1 MKVSRSERTR
11 LQIKEAAEE
20 LFSRLGFEMTS
31 VANICRTCGLSNGAF
46 YRHYTGKEQ
55 VFKEIVQDIKT
66 RFESASTLVVGR
78 TAEEKL
84 YYLYRTVFDILWESR
99 RKFMAFHEA
108 EYRFPD
114 VESSVDKTYKEA
126 LLSTVLD
133 DRSSLSMPELWF
145 IIGSSRFAAIYW
157 IIYNDTRVPD
167 FTVQSLVDFTL
178 KGFVKSEELDRT
190 SLDFTL
196 DRVKVN
202 GEAKAKETILL
213 AAERLMGVKGYFGT
227 SIYDITSKAGY
238 GQGTFYLHFESK
250 GKLLQE
256 LVYQANRNLRR
267 TMKDAV
273 TGVEG
278 RLNREVRSFKAF
290 LLFMDV
296 HKELYNIVRES
307 EFVQP
312 ETGRFYYERLLT
324 SYISALE
331 EARLKDEIK
340 PIESRDLGVFLMGI
354 GHFMGLDLLFG
365 KEKNY
370 EKWDEYLIELASL
383 MAKGYGGAFS

>member
-1 MKVSRSERTR
+1 LKISRSERTR

-66 RFESASTLVVGR
+66 RFESASTMVTGH
-78 TAEEKL
+78 TTKEKL
-84 YYLYRTVFDILWESR
+84 YNLYRTVFDILWESR
-99 RKFMAFHEA
+99 RKFIAFHEA
-108 EYRFPD
+108 EYRFTD
-114 VESSVDKTYKEA
+114 VESSVDKTYKDA
-126 LLSTVLD
+126 FLSTVLD

-145 IIGSSRFAAIYW
+145 LIGSARFAAIYW

-167 FTVQSLVDFTL
+167 STVQSLVDFTL
-178 KGFVKSEELDRT
+178 NGFVKSEELDLR

-196 DRVKVN
+196 DRVRAN
-202 GEAKAKETILL
+202 GEGKAKEVILL
-213 AAERLMGVKGYFGT
+213 AAEKLMGEKGYFGT
-227 SIYDITSKAGY
+227 LIYDITSKAGY

-256 LVYQANRNLRR
+256 LVYQANRSLRR
-267 TMKDAV
+267 TMRDAV
-273 TGVEG
+273 SGVEG
-278 RLNREVRSFKAF
+278 RLNKEIRSFKAF

-340 PIESRDLGVFLMGI
+340 PIDSRDLGVFLMGI
-354 GHFMGLDLLFG
+354 GHFMGLDLLF
-365 KEKNY
+365 KLKKDY
-370 EKWDEYLIELASL
+370 EKWNDYLLELASL
-383 MAKGYGGAFS
+383 LMKGYGGAFS

>member
-1 MKVSRSERTR
+1 MKISRSERTR
-11 LQIKEAAEE
+11 LQIKQAAEE

-46 YRHYTGKEQ
+46 YRHYAGKEQ
-55 VFKEIVQDIKT
+55 VFKEIVQDIKAE
-66 RFESASTLVVGR
+66 FEAATTSITGR
-78 TAEEKL
+78 DSRERL
-84 YYLYRTVFDILWESR
+84 FNLYRTVFNILWGSR
-99 RKFMAFHEA
+99 KKFIAFHEA

-114 VESSVDKTYKEA
+114 VESSVDKIYKDS
-126 LLSTVLD
+126 LLSTVSIGKSTL
-133 DRSSLSMPELWF
+133 SLPELWF
-145 IIGSSRFAAIYW
+145 LVGSSRFTAIYW
-157 IIYNDTRVPD
+157 IIYNGTRVPD
-167 FTVQSLVDFTL
+167 STVESLVDFTL
-178 KGFVKSEELDRT
+178 GGFVKSQQFDREA
-190 SLDFTL
+190 LDFTF
-196 DRVKVN
+196 DRTKAS
-202 GEAKAKETILL
+202 GGTKAKEVILL
-213 AAERLMGVKGYFGT
+213 AAEKLMGEKGYFET
-227 SIYDITSKAGY
+227 SIYDITSRAGY

-250 GKLLQE
+250 EKLLQE

-267 TMKDAV
+267 TMRDAV
-273 TGVEG
+273 SGVEG
-278 RLNREVRSFKAF
+278 RLNREIRSYKAF

-324 SYISALE
+324 SYISSLE
-331 EARLKDEIK
+331 EARFKNEIRQ
-340 PIESRDLGVFLMGI
+340 IDSRDLGVFLMGI

-365 KEKNY
+365 NEKEY

>member
-1 MKVSRSERTR
+1 MKISRSERTR

-66 RFESASTLVVGR
+66 RFESASTMVTGH
-78 TAEEKL
+78 TTKEKL
-84 YYLYRTVFDILWESR
+84 YNLYRTVFDILWESR
-99 RKFMAFHEA
+99 RKFIAFHEA
-108 EYRFPD
+108 EYRFTD
-114 VESSVDKTYKEA
+114 VESSVDKTYKDA
-126 LLSTVLD
+126 FLSTVLD

-145 IIGSSRFAAIYW
+145 LIGSSRFAAIYW

-167 FTVQSLVDFTL
+167 STVRSLVDFTL
-178 KGFVKSEELDRT
+178 NGFVKSEELDLR

-196 DRVKVN
+196 DRVRAN
-202 GEAKAKETILL
+202 GEGKAKEVILL
-213 AAERLMGVKGYFGT
+213 AAEKLMGEKGYFGT

-256 LVYQANRNLRR
+256 LVYQANRSLRR
-267 TMKDAV
+267 TMRDAV
-273 TGVEG
+273 SGVEG
-278 RLNREVRSFKAF
+278 RLNKEIRSFKAF

-340 PIESRDLGVFLMGI
+340 PIDSRDLGVFLMGI
-354 GHFMGLDLLFG
+354 GHFMGLDLLF
-365 KEKNY
+365 KLKKDY
-370 EKWDEYLIELASL
+370 EKWNDYLLELASL
-383 MAKGYGGAFS
+383 MMKGYGGAFS

>member
-1 MKVSRSERTR
+1 MKISRSERTR
-11 LQIKEAAEE
+11 LQIKQAAED

-66 RFESASTLVVGR
+66 EFESAAKSIAGR
-78 TAEEKL
+78 DAREKFFN
-84 YYLYRTVFDILWESR
+84 LYRTVFDILWESR
-99 RKFMAFHEA
+99 KKFTAFHEA

-114 VESSVDKTYKEA
+114 VESSVDRTYKDA
-126 LLSTVLD
+126 LLSTVPVD
-133 DRSSLSMPELWF
+133 QPPLSMPKMWF
-145 IIGSSRFAAIYW
+145 LVGSSRFTAIYW
-157 IIYNDTRVPD
+157 IIYNGTRVPD
-167 FTVQSLVDFTL
+167 STVKSLVDFTL
-178 KGFVKSEELDRT
+178 GGFVKSEHLDSSALDFSLDRA
-190 SLDFTL
+190 
-196 DRVKVN
+196 KVSS
-202 GEAKAKETILL
+202 ASKAKEVILL
-213 AAERLMGVKGYFGT
+213 AAERLMGEKGYFET
-227 SIYDITSKAGY
+227 SIYDITSRAGY

-250 GKLLQE
+250 EKLLQE
-256 LVYQANRNLRR
+256 LVYQANRSLRR
-267 TMKDAV
+267 TMRDAV
-273 TGVEG
+273 SGVEG
-278 RLNREVRSFKAF
+278 RLNREIRSYKAF

-324 SYISALE
+324 SYINALE
-331 EARLKDEIK
+331 EARLMDEIK
-340 PIESRDLGVFLMGI
+340 PIDSRDLGVFLMGI

-365 KEKNY
+365 KENDY
-370 EKWDEYLIELASL
+370 EKWNEYLVELASL